1 VRAEARHQLKT
12 DKFRGATIDAA
23 ERTVHWTVE
32 HQSKLIVAAAVVVIV
47 VAAAL
52 GGWYY
57 LIKQDEKASVDFG
70 KATQTM
76 ETPLRPAG
84 MPPQPD
90 NPSFASSKERA
101 TEAHK
106 QFQAIIDKYPHTRAA
121 DFSHYYLG
129 VTSADLGDSAAAE
142 RELKDVAGYHNE
154 DLSSLAKMAL
164 ASIYRSTN
172 RRKEAVDIYQQ
183 LINKP
188 TQMVSKGAAE
198 IELAQTYQAAGMT
211 ADAKKQY
218 EQISKEAPQSA
229 AAQIAS
235 NKLAELK

>member
-32 HQSKLIVAAAVVVIV
+32 HQSKLIVAAVVVVIV

-106 QFQAIIDKYPHTRAA
+106 QFQAIVDKYPHTRAA

-129 VTSADLGDSAAAE
+129 VTSADLGNSAAAE

-183 LINKP
+183 LIKKP

-198 IELAQTYQAAGMT
+198 IELAQTYQAAGLT

>member
-1 VRAEARHQLKT
+1 MRAEARHQLKT

-32 HQSKLIVAAAVVVIV
+32 HQSKLIVAAVVVVIV

-76 ETPLRPAG
+76 DTPLRPADA
-84 MPPQPD
+84 PPQPD
-90 NPSFASSKERA
+90 SPSFASSKERA

-106 QFQAIIDKYPHTRAA
+106 QFQAIVDKYPHTRAA

-198 IELAQTYQAAGMT
+198 IELAQTYQAAGLT

>member
-84 MPPQPD
+84 MPSQPD

>member
-1 VRAEARHQLKT
+1 
-12 DKFRGATIDAA
+12 
-23 ERTVHWTVE
+23 
-32 HQSKLIVAAAVVVIV
+32 
-47 VAAAL
+47 
-52 GGWYY
+52 
-57 LIKQDEKASVDFG
+57 
-70 KATQTM
+70 
-76 ETPLRPAG
+76 
-84 MPPQPD
+84 
-90 NPSFASSKERA
+90 
-101 TEAHK
+101 
-106 QFQAIIDKYPHTRAA
+106 
-121 DFSHYYLG
+121 

-164 ASIYRSTN
+164 ASVYRSTN

-183 LINKP
+183 LIKKP

-198 IELAQTYQAAGMT
+198 IELAQTYQAAGLT

>member
-32 HQSKLIVAAAVVVIV
+32 HQSKLIVATVVVVIV

-76 ETPLRPAG
+76 DTPLRPADA
-84 MPPQPD
+84 PPQPD
-90 NPSFASSKERA
+90 SPSFASSKERA

-106 QFQAIIDKYPHTRAA
+106 QFQAIVDKYPHTRAA

-164 ASIYRSTN
+164 ASVYRSTN

-211 ADAKKQY
+211 ADARKQY

>member
-1 VRAEARHQLKT
+1 MRAEARHQLKT

-32 HQSKLIVAAAVVVIV
+32 HQSKLIVAAVVVVIV

-76 ETPLRPAG
+76 DTPLRPADA
-84 MPPQPD
+84 PPQPD
-90 NPSFASSKERA
+90 SPSFASSKERA

-106 QFQAIIDKYPHTRAA
+106 QFQAIVDKYPHTRAA

-211 ADAKKQY
+211 ADARKQY

>member
-1 VRAEARHQLKT
+1 MRAETRHQLKT

-32 HQSKLIVAAAVVVIV
+32 HQSKLIVAAVVVVIV
-47 VAAAL
+47 VAAVL

-57 LIKQDEKASVDFG
+57 LVKQDEKASVDFG
-70 KATQTM
+70 KATQAM
-76 ETPLRPAG
+76 ETPVRPAET
-84 MPPQPD
+84 PAQPD
-90 NPSFASSKERA
+90 SPSFASSKDRA

-106 QFQAIIDKYPHTRAA
+106 RFQAIVDKYPHSRAS

-129 VTSADLGDSAAAE
+129 VTSADLGDYAAAE
-142 RELKDVAGYHNE
+142 RELKSVAGYHNE
-154 DLSSLAKMAL
+154 DLSSLARMAL
-164 ASIYRSTN
+164 ASIYRNSN
-172 RRKEAVDIYQQ
+172 RRNEAVDIYQQ

-211 ADAKKQY
+211 SDAKKKY

>member
-1 VRAEARHQLKT
+1 VRAETRHQLKT
-12 DKFRGATIDAA
+12 DKFRGATIEAA

-32 HQSKLIVAAAVVVIV
+32 HQSKLIVAAAVLVIV
-47 VAAAL
+47 VAAVL

-57 LIKQDEKASVDFG
+57 LVKQDEKASVEFG
-70 KATQTM
+70 KATQAM
-76 ETPLRPAG
+76 ETPVRPAG
-84 MPPQPD
+84 MPAQPD
-90 NPSFASSKERA
+90 SPSFASSKERA

-106 QFQAIIDKYPHTRAA
+106 QFQAIVDKYPHTRAA
-121 DFSHYYLG
+121 DFSRYFLG
-129 VTSADLGDSAAAE
+129 VTSADLGDHAAAE
-142 RELKDVAGYHNE
+142 RELKAVAGYHNE

-164 ASIYRSTN
+164 ASIYRNTN
-172 RRKEAVDIYQQ
+172 RRKEALGIYQH

-188 TQMVSKGAAE
+188 TKMVSKAAAE

-211 ADAKKQY
+211 SDAKKQY

-235 NKLAELK
+235 SKLQELK